1 MHKVACLLLT
11 LASAQDYIRL
21 NGFQWTYP
29 SNSDFNYFQGGS
41 DWPGHDCTVLTQQQ
55 SPIDIQENPTDGT
68 SFRVVS
74 EDDLYFNP
82 IVVHNDPI
90 GDNFQLRNAF
100 GTLEF
105 FVMAGTAHF
114 DIPPNAST
122 TLRLM
127 MFHVLAP
134 AENLFNGYRYDL
146 ELHLYYGLVTPML
159 SLENAAI
166 IGFWFEEAEEDNPV
180 LAQIIQRGDFDLRP
194 LFPES
199 EVLDDYF
206 YYTGSEDRPFPI
218 CYVSQ
223 AIAIPNYVLGASR
236 AQIDYFNDMYMNN
249 ATFAGG
255 RGNIRDVQP
264 TREDIYHFISNSRSQ
279 PTFDSDDTVVSFLQ

>member
-1 MHKVACLLLT
+1 MWRVASLLA

-21 NGFQWTYP
+21 NGFQWNYP
-29 SNSDFNYFQGGS
+29 TNSDFNYFQGGD
-41 DWPGHDCTVLTQQQ
+41 DWKGHDCGVTTVQE
-55 SPIDIQENPTDGT
+55 SPINIQENPTDGS
-68 SFRVVS
+68 SFQVVS

-82 IVVHNDPI
+82 IVVHNEPI
-90 GDNFQLRNAF
+90 GDNFILRDAF

-105 FVMAGTAHF
+105 FVMAGTAHYS
-114 DIPPNAST
+114 IPPTNDM
-122 TLRLM
+122 TLHLL

-134 AENLFNGYRYDL
+134 AENLFNGRRYDL
-146 ELHLYYGLVTPML
+146 ELHLYYGLATPSLQLRVL
-159 SLENAAI
+159 SI
-166 IGFWFEEAEEDNPV
+166 MGIWFEEAEEENPV

-199 EVLDDYF
+199 GVLDDYF
-206 YYTGSEDRPFPI
+206 YYTGSEDRPFPV

-223 AIAIPNYVLGASR
+223 AIVIPNYVLGASR

-255 RGNIRDVQP
+255 RGNIRNVQP
-264 TREDIYHFISNSRSQ
+264 TRSDIYHFVSNHTRQ
-279 PTFDSDDTVVSFLQ
+279 PTFDSDDTIVSFLQ